1 MSTLFDNTSFDSPNT
16 NTTSS
21 GSSGISS
28 SAASGSQPQSDVPL
42 AQRLR
47 PKSLNEVIGQSH
59 LLAAG
64 APIRRFV
71 EHGHLPSLILHGEAG
86 IGKTTIAML
95 LADAVGRPFYPLSA
109 INTGVKQLREVLDAG
124 NKSGQGGLD
133 FASPV
138 VFIDEIHRFN
148 KAQQDALLG
157 AVESGDITLIG
168 ATTENPSFSVNN
180 ALLSR
185 CQVYRLEPLD
195 AQQIETLLE
204 RAITTDIILSGLNI
218 ELTAASQIAKL
229 AHGDARKSLNLLEM
243 AVQAADHSQSPLV
256 IDDALLASVAQT
268 TLQRYDKDGDQ
279 HYDIISAMIK
289 SVRGSDPDA
298 ALYWM
303 ARMLVAGEPP
313 EFIARRLVIL
323 ASEDIGNANPN
334 ALLLADAALRSVKMI
349 GMPEARIILGQVVV
363 YLATSAKSNSTYLAI
378 NKAMELAKKDQSPV
392 PLHLRNGVTGL
403 MKAQGYGQDYI
414 YPHDYPH
421 HYYPQ
426 QYLPDNLVGTQFYHY
441 ADNQREQHSLQF
453 MQWLQSQPNQ

>member
-1 MSTLFDNTSFDSPNT
+1 MATHPH
-16 NTTSS
+16 
-21 GSSGISS
+21 
-28 SAASGSQPQSDVPL
+28 SALYPDIPL

-47 PKSLNEVIGQSH
+47 PKRLDEVIGQTH
-59 LLAAG
+59 LLAPG
-64 APIRRFV
+64 APIQRFV

-124 NKSGQGGLD
+124 SSSGQGGLD

-185 CQVYRLEPLD
+185 CQVYRLQPLD
-195 AQQIETLLE
+195 DTQIGELLQ
-204 RAITTDIILSGLNI
+204 RALSQDEFLSQLSI
-218 ELTAASQIAKL
+218 DLQALPQIANL
-229 AHGDARKSLNLLEM
+229 AQGDARKALNLLEM
-243 AVQAADHSQSPLV
+243 AVQASDHSKQPIV
-256 IDDALLASVAQT
+256 IDDALLSSVAQT

-334 ALLLADAALRSVKMI
+334 ALLLADAALRSVKAI

-378 NKAMELAKKDQSPV
+378 NKAMQLAQQDQSPV
-392 PLHLRNGVTGL
+392 PMHLRNGVTKL
-403 MKAQGYGQDYI
+403 MQSQGYGEGYI
-414 YPHDYPH
+414 YPHDYPN
-421 HYYPQ
+421 HYQPQ
-426 QYLPDNLVGTQFYHY
+426 QYLPDNLVGTRFYEY

-453 MQWLQSQPNQ
+453 MQWLQTQTPSNNP

>member
-1 MSTLFDNTSFDSPNT
+1 MATHPHSTIYPDT
-16 NTTSS
+16 
-21 GSSGISS
+21 
-28 SAASGSQPQSDVPL
+28 PL

-47 PKSLNEVIGQSH
+47 PKRLDEVIGQTH
-59 LLAAG
+59 LLAPG
-64 APIRRFV
+64 APIQRFV

-124 NKSGQGGLD
+124 SSSGQGGLD

-185 CQVYRLEPLD
+185 CQVYRLQPLD
-195 AQQIETLLE
+195 DTQIGELLQ
-204 RAITTDIILSGLNI
+204 RALNQDEFLSQLSI
-218 ELTAASQIAKL
+218 DLQALPQIANL
-229 AHGDARKSLNLLEM
+229 AQGDARKALNLLEM
-243 AVQAADHSQSPLV
+243 AVQASDHSKQPIV
-256 IDDALLASVAQT
+256 IDDALLSSVAQT

-334 ALLLADAALRSVKMI
+334 ALLLADAALRSVKAI

-378 NKAMELAKKDQSPV
+378 NKAMQLAQQDQSPV
-392 PLHLRNGVTGL
+392 PMHLRNGVTKL
-403 MKAQGYGQDYI
+403 MQSQGYGEGYI
-414 YPHDYPH
+414 YPHDYPN
-421 HYYPQ
+421 HYQPQ
-426 QYLPDNLVGTQFYHY
+426 QYLPDNLVGTRLYEY

-453 MQWLQSQPNQ
+453 MQWLQTQAPSNKPNKQ

>member
-1 MSTLFDNTSFDSPNT
+1 MSNNSPT
-16 NTTSS
+16 
-21 GSSGISS
+21 
-28 SAASGSQPQSDVPL
+28 PYSDTPL
-42 AQRLR
+42 AQRMR
-47 PKSLNEVIGQSH
+47 PKTLAEVIGQSH

-95 LADAVGRPFYPLSA
+95 LADAVGRPFHPLSA

-124 NKSGQGGLD
+124 GKSGQGGLE
-133 FASPV
+133 FAAPV

-185 CQVYRLEPLD
+185 CQVYRLQPLND
-195 AQQIETLLE
+195 EQVAELLQ
-204 RAITTDIILSGLNI
+204 RAITEDKFLSKLDI
-218 ELTAASQIAKL
+218 ELQATAQIAKL
-229 AHGDARKSLNLLEM
+229 AHGDARKSLNLLEL
-243 AVQAADHSQSPLV
+243 AVQASDHSKTIV
-256 IDDALLASVAQT
+256 IDETLLASVAQT
-268 TLQRYDKDGDQ
+268 ALQRYDKDGDQ

-378 NKAMELAKKDQSPV
+378 NKAMQLAQKDQSPV
-392 PLHLRNGVTGL
+392 PYHLRNGVTQL
-403 MKAQGYGQDYI
+403 MKSEGYGEGYI
-414 YPHDYPH
+414 YPHDYPN
-421 HYYPQ
+421 HYQPQ
-426 QYLPDNLVGTQFYHY
+426 QYLPDNLVGTQFYYY

-453 MQWLQSQPNQ
+453 MQWLGSQVAPSK

>member
-1 MSTLFDNTSFDSPNT
+1 MPSNAMSNNRNPSY
-16 NTTSS
+16 
-21 GSSGISS
+21 
-28 SAASGSQPQSDVPL
+28 SDTPL
-42 AQRLR
+42 AQRMR
-47 PKSLNEVIGQSH
+47 PKSLQQVIGQTH
-59 LLAAG
+59 LLAPG

-71 EHGHLPSLILHGEAG
+71 DHGHLPSLILHGEAG

-124 NKSGQGGLD
+124 NQSGQTGLD
-133 FASPV
+133 FAAPV

-185 CQVYRLEPLD
+185 CQVYRLEPLTEE
-195 AQQIETLLE
+195 QIGQLLQ
-204 RAITTDIILSGLNI
+204 RAILEDEFLSKLDIQLQA
-218 ELTAASQIAKL
+218 TPQIAKL
-229 AHGDARKSLNLLEM
+229 AQGDARKSLNLLEL
-243 AVQAADHSQSPLV
+243 AVQASDHSQQPII
-256 IDDALLASVAQT
+256 IDDTLLASVAQT
-268 TLQRYDKDGDQ
+268 ALQRYDKDGDQ

-378 NKAMELAKKDQSPV
+378 NKAMQLAQKDQSPV
-392 PLHLRNGVTGL
+392 PLHLRNGVTSL
-403 MKAQGYGQDYI
+403 MQSQGYGEGYI
-414 YPHDYPH
+414 YPHDYPN
-421 HYYPQ
+421 HYKHQ

-453 MQWLQSQPNQ
+453 MQWLKSQPNTPK